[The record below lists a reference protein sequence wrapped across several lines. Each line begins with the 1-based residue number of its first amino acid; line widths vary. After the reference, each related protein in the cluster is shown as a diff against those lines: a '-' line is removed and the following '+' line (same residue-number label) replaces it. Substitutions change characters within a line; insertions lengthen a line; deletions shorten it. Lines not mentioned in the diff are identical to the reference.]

1 MDAISEDEI
10 SRAYANL
17 KSASQRLFE
26 AKTKQSSAER
36 KLHDYEAY
44 LLVSGKID
52 GKNEEIRKAQIR
64 MLTADLR
71 AELHPLTEE
80 VNRAQHEYE
89 LARLDVEMLLTIIKF
104 LAAVGR
110 PLSPMSIEKMPSA

>member
-10 SRAYANL
+10 FRAYANL

-26 AKTKQSSAER
+26 AKTKQSASER

-52 GKNEEIRKAQIR
+52 GKNEEIRGAQLR

-71 AELHPLTEE
+71 AELHPLSEE
-80 VNRAQHEYE
+80 VGRAQHEYE
-89 LARLDVEMLLTIIKF
+89 LARLDVEMLLTVIKF

>member
-1 MDAISEDEI
+1 MDAINEDEI
-10 SRAYANL
+10 CRAYTSL

-26 AKTKQSSAER
+26 TKTKQSSAER

-52 GKNEEIRKAQIR
+52 GKNEEIRKAQLR

-71 AELHPLTEE
+71 AELHPLAEE

-89 LARLDVEMLLTIIKF
+89 LARLDVEMLLTVIKF

-110 PLSPMSIEKMPSA
+110 PLSPMSIEKMPQA

>member
-10 SRAYANL
+10 FRAYANL

-26 AKTKQSSAER
+26 AKTKQSASER

-52 GKNEEIRKAQIR
+52 GKNEEIRGAQIR

-71 AELHPLTEE
+71 AELHPLSEE
-80 VNRAQHEYE
+80 VSKAQHEYE
-89 LARLDVEMLLTIIKF
+89 LARLDVEMLLTVIKF

-110 PLSPMSIEKMPSA
+110 PLSPMSIEKMPQA